1 VKKRKQV
8 PPHDSVIVLQPGGEG
23 ISINAEQ
30 QRTWQNLTTRLR
42 ETRGN
47 VLADCFQIEMQ
58 LDRVLC
64 ELLFPSSDDPKLQ
77 PGDTIAVTVASA
89 KSLRA
94 LFDEL
99 VLKSASMPMIS
110 FSFKITLL
118 GQLEERIP
126 ALKSAMPL
134 NLVKTL
140 DAVRKIRNNFAHY
153 PVAFMPRGKADDNQ
167 TLEPVLC
174 THRAEITLDQ
184 EFFDRSAALFQ
195 NAIEGLR
202 AVNEALRSNFNR
214 EEL

>member
-1 VKKRKQV
+1 VKNRKQV
-8 PPHDSVIVLQPGGEG
+8 PPHDSVIVLKPGEG
-23 ISINAEQ
+23 VSIDAEQ
-30 QRTWQNLTTRLR
+30 KRTWQTLTRRLR
-42 ETRGN
+42 EMRGT

-77 PGDTIAVTVASA
+77 PNDTIPVTVASA

-118 GQLEERIP
+118 GQLEDRIP
-126 ALKSAMPL
+126 TLNSAMPGD
-134 NLVKTL
+134 LVKTL

-153 PVAFMPRGKADDNQ
+153 PVAFIPRGTTDQKQ

-174 THRAEITLDQ
+174 THRAEIKLDQ
-184 EFFDRSAALFQ
+184 EFFDRSAGLFQ
-195 NAIEGLR
+195 KAIEGLR
-202 AVNEALRSNFNR
+202 VVNEALRTNLDR
-214 EEL
+214 QE